1 MVNTKNNMVTLRVSD
16 NLSNWL
22 DEQGRVLGMNRSEV
36 VRFWLNNSMLTFS
49 ASVDVAKTV
58 VQDRLSDGQIGGA
71 TVEKA

>member
-49 ASVDVAKTV
+49 ASVDVAKTF
-58 VQDRLSDGQIGGA
+58 VQDRLSDVQTGGA

>member
-58 VQDRLSDGQIGGA
+58 VQNRLSDVQTGGA